1 MGSVGGR
8 SGVQEGFAEGGEA
21 HLEGMGFIRQRGLA
35 RRRNCVRRD
44 ERTLI

>member
-8 SGVQEGFAEGGEA
+8 SGVQEAFAKGGEA
-21 HLEGMGFIRQRGLA
+21 HFEGMDFIRQKGLA
-35 RRRNCVRRD
+35 RKNCVRRD